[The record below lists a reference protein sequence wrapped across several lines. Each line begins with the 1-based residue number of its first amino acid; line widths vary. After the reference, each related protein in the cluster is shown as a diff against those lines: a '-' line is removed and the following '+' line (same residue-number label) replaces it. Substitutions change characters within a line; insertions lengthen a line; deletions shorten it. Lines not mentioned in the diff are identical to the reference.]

1 MMRARLS
8 NILRQRRLVRKLARR
23 SAHRN
28 RKTAWL
34 YRDHLCTVTFNFA
47 SGVYLGGIA
56 GLDGRVLS
64 SRSIEELQNEL
75 QHVVDCSIGPDVENR
90 DV

>member
-1 MMRARLS
+1 MKRARLS
-8 NILRQRRLVRKLARR
+8 NFLRQRRLLRKLERGSAR
-23 SAHRN
+23 RN

-56 GLDGRVLS
+56 GLDGRVLPEASKSCRTS
-64 SRSIEELQNEL
+64 SNMWLTAR
-75 QHVVDCSIGPDVENR
+75 
-90 DV
+90 